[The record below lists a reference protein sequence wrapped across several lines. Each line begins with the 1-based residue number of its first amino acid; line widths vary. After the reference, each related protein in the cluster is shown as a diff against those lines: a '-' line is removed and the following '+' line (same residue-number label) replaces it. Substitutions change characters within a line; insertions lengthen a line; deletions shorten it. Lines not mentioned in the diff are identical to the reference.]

1 MKQIQQSFTLDIPYS
16 FSYPKEQILFF
27 DIETTGLSADVSSLY
42 LIGCLFYKDNSFTMI
57 QWFAND
63 YQSECCMLTAF
74 FNFLKNYKLLIHYNG
89 TSFDIPYLLKK
100 CEQYHL
106 PYNFSQIKNIDL
118 YKIIYPYKKRLS
130 LPNLKQKTIEQWL
143 GFIRTDSYNG
153 KELIFVYSEF
163 IKGTYLKQSNLESL
177 SHILL
182 LHNQEDIIGLTYIT
196 FLLHYIDL
204 FETPPNKLSILV
216 ENQNVTIRIPLFFSS
231 ILELKWSTT
240 ICDINLKKQQLELSI
255 PFYQGELKYF
265 YKNYKDYFYLPQED
279 TAIHKSVAQFV
290 EKEYREK
297 AKAST
302 CYTKKM
308 GLFLPFPNKTSSYP
322 IFVSSYKDSLYY
334 IEFTNI
340 LQNDIDF
347 FKTYAILLLS
357 QTK

>member
-1 MKQIQQSFTLDIPYS
+1 MKQIQQSFAIDISYS
-16 FSYPKEQILFF
+16 FSYPKEQIIFF

-42 LIGCLFYKDNSFTMI
+42 LIGCLFYKEDSFTMI
-57 QWFAND
+57 QWLADD
-63 YQSECCMLTAF
+63 YQSESCMLTAF
-74 FNFLKNYKLLIHYNG
+74 FLFLEDYKLLIHYNG
-89 TSFDIPYLLKK
+89 TRFDIPYLLKK

-106 PYNFSQIKNIDL
+106 PYNFSQINSIDL
-118 YKIIYPYKKRLS
+118 YKCIYPYKKRLS
-130 LPNLKQKTIEQWL
+130 LCNLKQKTVEQLL
-143 GFIRTDSYNG
+143 GFIRMDSYDG
-153 KELIFVYSEF
+153 KELISVYSEF

-177 SHILL
+177 SHILF

-204 FETPPNKLSILV
+204 FETPPTKLSILI
-216 ENQNVTIRIPLFFSS
+216 EKKGITITIPLFFSS
-231 ILELKWSTT
+231 ILELKWSTD
-240 ICDINLKKQQLELSI
+240 ICDIDLNKQQLVLNI

-265 YKNYKDYFYLPQED
+265 YKNYKDYFYLPKED

-290 EKEYREK
+290 EKDYREK

-322 IFVSSYKDSLYY
+322 IFVQSYKDSLCY
-334 IEFTNI
+334 IEFTDT

-347 FKTYAILLLS
+347 FKIYALLLLS
-357 QTK
+357 QAK